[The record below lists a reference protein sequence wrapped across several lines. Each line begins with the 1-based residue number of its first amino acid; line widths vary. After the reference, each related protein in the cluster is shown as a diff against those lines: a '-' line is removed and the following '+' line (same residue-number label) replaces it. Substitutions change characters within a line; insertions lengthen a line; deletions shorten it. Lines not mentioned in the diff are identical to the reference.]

1 MELDYEAIGKRI
13 KLARLKAD
21 MSQEKLADLVEI
33 STAHMSNIETG
44 KTNVSLKV
52 LVCIANAL
60 EVSMDDLL
68 CDNVIKAKVQ
78 FEKDLA
84 EIIGDCDDH
93 EIRVIRD
100 IAEAAK
106 TSLRR
111 NANLKTRTSFMG

>member
-1 MELDYEAIGKRI
+1 MKLDYEAIGKRI
-13 KLARLKAD
+13 KLARLKTD
-21 MSQEKLADLVEI
+21 MSQEVLADLVDI
-33 STAHMSNIETG
+33 SAAHMSNIETG

-52 LVCIANAL
+52 LVRIANAL

-93 EIRVIRD
+93 EIRAIRD

-111 NANLKTRTSFMG
+111 NANLKN